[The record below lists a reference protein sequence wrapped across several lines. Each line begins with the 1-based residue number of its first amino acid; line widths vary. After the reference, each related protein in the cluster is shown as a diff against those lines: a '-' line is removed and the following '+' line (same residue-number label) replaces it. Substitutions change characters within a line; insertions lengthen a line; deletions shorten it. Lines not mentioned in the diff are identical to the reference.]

1 MSERILKALM
11 ELFALIVKQDGG
23 IIEEERNYVLN
34 FLEKQLTTN
43 VLIRYLLLFEELAES
58 PDEIYNY
65 PDSSTPSIKRNI
77 KILSICEQIN
87 KTLNKE
93 QKAVVLIRLYELLNV
108 SRRYTPNRLNIISIV
123 VEVFRMLPEEVEVI
137 EQFVRYNEAEKLNYP
152 AVLFLR
158 PGEEECDIC
167 HKEPEIYSETT
178 IIILRLASVDLYF
191 IKYLSNKQFYLNGI
205 PIVQEYIYTFPK
217 GSAFR
222 TQYGHT
228 FYYSD
233 ITSKFLSP
241 EHSCK
246 LSFIVSNV
254 SYRLP
259 NNQKILANLNFSAV
273 QGNLVGIIGG
283 SGCGKTTLLNLMS
296 GMLEPASGKISL
308 NGLDPFSD
316 KRKLEGAI
324 GYIPQDDLLI
334 EDLTVFE
341 NLYYAAGQC
350 FGHKKKEEI
359 VVLVEQMLNSLGLI
373 EKKDLKVGSIF
384 NKTIS
389 GGQRKRLNIAL
400 ELIREP
406 SVLFIDEPTTGLSS
420 KDAENIMDL
429 LRDLTLKG
437 KLVFTVI
444 HQPSS
449 AIYKMFDNVL
459 ILDQGGY
466 MVYYGNPVDSV
477 IFFKT
482 IDSQVNASLGECPS
496 CGSLNPEIIFKILE
510 AQVVDEFG
518 HYTEQRKVKP
528 KEWSEKFRSLQP
540 DTVPAQVSEPPS
552 INLDRPGPLKQFLI
566 YISRDFRS
574 KISDRQYVALT
585 LLVAPVLAFILSAI
599 IRYTPDPDT
608 REYFFSRNENI
619 PVYIFMS
626 VIVAA
631 FLGLTQSAEEI
642 FRDRKILKREQ
653 FLNLNRHSYLLA
665 KIAFLTVISASQSFL
680 FVLVA
685 NPILGIKGMT
695 FNYWFALLATSF
707 SANMLGLIIS
717 GSLRSVISIYIVI
730 PLLLIPMMI
739 LSGAM
744 FPFDKLNRLVTR
756 TDKVP
761 LIAEMMPTRWTY
773 EALMVS
779 QFRDNLYN
787 SVIYNS
793 EGETHYSLEKKIS
806 NADFNNVYRLP
817 ELSRIIS
824 QTKEMLVTGGGNTD
838 LIKGNARLIA
848 GELAKAAGYKG
859 APAFRLRESINA
871 ATLTIPALDS
881 LEAYIARL
889 TMFYNEVSRRAEKTR
904 DQFLMLNSGKLREME
919 KDYYNYKLEEIVTKY
934 YETDKILRYRDTFIQ
949 NTDPVYLDPEK
960 KGPLCFRSHFFAPSK
975 NIFGISCDTFN
986 FNTGLIFAGAL
997 LLYVI
1002 LYTDLI
1008 RRLMNFSWK
1017 FRRRQ

>member
-11 ELFALIVKQDGG
+11 ELFALMVKQDGG

-58 PDEIYNY
+58 PDEVYNY
-65 PDSSTPSIKRNI
+65 PDSSSPSIKRNM

-87 KTLNKE
+87 LTLNKE
-93 QKAVVLIRLYELLNV
+93 QKVVVLIRLYELINV
-108 SRRYTPNRLNIISIV
+108 SRRFTPSRLNIISIV
-123 VEVFRMLPEEVEVI
+123 TEVFRILPEEVDVI
-137 EQFVRYNEAEKLNYP
+137 EKFVRYNEAEKLKHP
-152 AVLFLR
+152 AILFLR
-158 PGEEECDIC
+158 PGEEEYDIC
-167 HKEPEIYSETT
+167 RQESDIYSETT
-178 IIILRLASVDLYF
+178 IIILRIASVDLYF
-191 IKYLSNKQFYLNGI
+191 IKYSSNKQFYLNGI
-205 PIVQEYIYTFPK
+205 PILQGYIYTFPK

-241 EHSCK
+241 DHTCK
-246 LSFIVSNV
+246 LSFIVKNV

-259 NNQKILANLNFSAV
+259 NNQKVLANLNFSAV

-283 SGCGKTTLLNLMS
+283 SGSGKTTLLNLMS
-296 GMLEPASGKISL
+296 GMLEPASGSISL
-308 NGLDPFSD
+308 NGLDPFRD
-316 KRKLEGAI
+316 KVKLEGAI
-324 GYIPQDDLLI
+324 GYVPQDDLLI

-350 FGHKKKEEI
+350 FGHKKKEDI
-359 VVLVEQMLNSLGLI
+359 IILVEQMLTSLGLF
-373 EKKDLKVGSIF
+373 EKKDLKVGNMF

-482 IDSQVNASLGECPS
+482 IDSQINASLGECPS

-518 HYTEQRKVKP
+518 HYTEKRKVKP

-540 DTVPAQVSEPPS
+540 DQVTPEVSEPPS
-552 INLDRPGPLKQFLI
+552 INLDRPGPLKQFAL

-574 KISDRQYVALT
+574 KISDRQYVILT
-585 LLVAPVLAFILSAI
+585 LLVAPVLAFILSSI
-599 IRYTPDPDT
+599 IRYTPDPGSK
-608 REYFFSRNENI
+608 EYFFSRNENI

-626 VIVAA
+626 IIVAA

-665 KIAFLTVISASQSFL
+665 KIAFLIVISSIQSLL
-680 FVLVA
+680 FIAVA
-685 NPILGIKGMT
+685 NPVLGIKGMF
-695 FNYWFALLATSF
+695 FNYWLALMATSF
-707 SANMLGLIIS
+707 CANMLGLIIS
-717 GSLRSVISIYIVI
+717 GSLSSVISIYIVI

-744 FPFDKLNRLVTR
+744 FPFDKLNRLLTR
-756 TDKVP
+756 SDKVP

-779 QFRDNLYN
+779 QFRDNRYN
-787 SVIYNS
+787 SVPYNK
-793 EGETHYSLEKKIS
+793 EGDTHYSLEKKIS
-806 NADFNNVYRLP
+806 AADFNNVYRLP
-817 ELSRIIS
+817 ELSKVLV
-824 QTKEMLVTGGGNTD
+824 QTRDMLENSHHDPGVIEHNM
-838 LIKGNARLIA
+838 RLIRN
-848 GELAKAAGYKG
+848 ELGKAAGFTG
-859 APAFRLRESINA
+859 APSLNPEIKTNA
-871 ATLTIPALDS
+871 AALTPQVMDS
-881 LEAYIARL
+881 LQSYINEL
-889 TMFYNEVSRRAEKTR
+889 TGFFRNITERAEMIR
-904 DQFLMLNSGKLREME
+904 DQFLQLNNVKVREME

-949 NTDPVYLDPEK
+949 NTDPVYLDPEI

-975 NIFGISCDTFN
+975 NIFGIRIDTFK
-986 FNTGLIFAGAL
+986 FNTGLIFAGTL

-1017 FRRRQ
+1017 IRNRE